1 MLYRSIIRGQHNI
14 EIIKENEEGEKEV
27 KEIENENGDRFE
39 KESEIINK

>member
-27 KEIENENGDRFE
+27 KEIENGDRFE